1 MKLEIKNLSFSYRD
15 KKVLKNISFEVE
27 NSKILGILGPN
38 GAGKSTLI
46 KCINGILKAR
56 EGAVFL
62 EDKNLMKISLKERA
76 RIIAYVPQLLSLPEI
91 HLTVYETIL
100 MGRTPYKKGNFSD
113 YDKALALENVER
125 FGLEKYM
132 FNYVEELSGG
142 EKQRVLLARALTQEP
157 KILILDESTSN
168 LDLKY
173 QLETMKIIKNIVKE
187 KKLFALNIVHDL
199 NLAISYSDEILFLKE
214 GELKYFGETKSIV
227 SQKNIKEI
235 FDVDTDIINY
245 KNKNYIIPLE

>member
-1 MKLEIKNLSFSYRD
+1 MKLEIKNLSFSYKE
-15 KKVLKNISFEVE
+15 KKVLKNISFEIE
-27 NSKILGILGPN
+27 DSKILGILGPN

-46 KCINGILKAR
+46 KCINGILKAQ
-56 EGAVFL
+56 EGAIFL
-62 EDKNLMKISLKERA
+62 EDRNLMKTSLKEKA
-76 RIIAYVPQLLSLPEI
+76 KIIAYVPQLLSLPEI

-100 MGRTPYKKGNFSD
+100 LGRAPYKKGNFSD
-113 YDKALALENVER
+113 YDKSLALKNIEK

-187 KKLFALNIVHDL
+187 QKLFALNIVHDL
-199 NLAISYSDEILFLKE
+199 NLAISYSDEILLLKE
-214 GELKYFGETKSIV
+214 GELKYFGETKSVV
-227 SQKNIKEI
+227 SQKTIKEI
-235 FDVDTDIINY
+235 FDVETDIINY